1 MLVRGRPGFPAANT
15 KYTKPCP
22 AFGQLTPDVWSTLN
36 PELAWLHVAFAPGVW
51 VLHSGRDGS
60 VNSLHNSEL
69 AVNLHSDFQSTP
81 WGAAARRPAGPA
93 GATRLPLFSPR
104 PFLNQHAKI
113 THQRNMLAH
122 SRMDSLQSRN
132 IRRLPPRRRHVRNQQ
147 DAR

>member
-15 KYTKPCP
+15 KHTKPCP

-69 AVNLHSDFQSTP
+69 AVNLHSDLQSTP
-81 WGAAARRPAGPA
+81 CDAAALRPAGPA
-93 GATRLPLFSPR
+93 GATRLPLVSPR
-104 PFLNQHAKI
+104 PSLNQHAQI
-113 THQRNMLAH
+113 THQRNMQAR
-122 SRMDSLQSRN
+122 SGIDSLQSRN
-132 IRRLPPRRRHVRNQQ
+132 IRRLPPRRRHVRNQPGG
-147 DAR
+147 R